1 MKKRFLV
8 VNVNW
13 LGDVVFSTPIFRA
26 IKEHDPDCHLACLA
40 VPRVKEVLECCPFL
54 DEVILYDERGKDR
67 GLFPK
72 LRLIWQLRTGKFDAV
87 FLLHRSWTRSLLVF
101 LAGIPRR
108 VGYPDKGRGWLLTD
122 RISRSL
128 RPMHRSDQYLKIIED
143 FGIAVRDRH
152 YQLNVDETAKMAVQ
166 SILRQQQITDRER
179 LIVIHPGGNWDLK
192 RWPVAHYRDL
202 ISQLTA
208 ESYFVI
214 LTGAKKEQTLVEQIV
229 KDLPQSPLV
238 LTGKIS
244 LKETIALMQQAK
256 LVISGDSGPLHL
268 ASAVGTRTIGIFGP
282 TRPELTGAR
291 GMGEATV
298 LQRDVGC
305 NRASCYYLDCPDNV
319 CMQAIKPADV
329 LMQVRKFVGQQ
340 ARSNV

>member
-13 LGDVVFSTPIFRA
+13 LGDVVFSTPVFRA
-26 IKEHDPDCHLACLA
+26 IKEQEPDCHLACLA
-40 VPRVKEVLECCPFL
+40 VPRVKEVLDCCPFL

-72 LRLIWQLRTGKFDAV
+72 LRLIWQLRAGKFDAV
-87 FLLHRSWTRSLLVF
+87 FLLHRSWTRALLVF

-108 VGYPDKGRGWLLTD
+108 VGYPDKGRWWLLTD

-128 RPMHRSDQYLKIIED
+128 RLTHRSDQYLKIIED
-143 FGIAVRDRH
+143 CGIVVKDRR
-152 YQLNVDETAKMAVQ
+152 YELNVDEKARMAVQ
-166 SILRQQQITDRER
+166 SILRQYHITDQGR

-192 RWPVAHYRDL
+192 RWLVVHYHDL
-202 ISQLTA
+202 ISQLVA
-208 ESYFVI
+208 ESYSVI
-214 LTGAKKEQTLVEQIV
+214 LTGAENEQNLAQQIV
-229 KDLPQSPLV
+229 QDMTSPPIV

-244 LKETIALMQQAK
+244 LKETMALMQQAH

-291 GMGEATV
+291 GMGEGTV

-319 CMQAIKPADV
+319 CMQAVKPADV
-329 LMQVRKFVGQQ
+329 LEQVRKFV
-340 ARSNV
+340 AA